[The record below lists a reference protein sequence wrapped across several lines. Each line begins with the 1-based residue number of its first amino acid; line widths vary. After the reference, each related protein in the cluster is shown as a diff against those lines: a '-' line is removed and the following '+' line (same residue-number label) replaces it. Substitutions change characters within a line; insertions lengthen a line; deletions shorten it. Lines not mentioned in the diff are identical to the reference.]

1 MFPNILILGNLIN
14 MKIILSLFVLFCSSN
29 IFGKDIIDPLSF
41 SGSQSEKNA
50 IISFIEKDVKKTYC
64 ENELLESM
72 CTNSILRMMEEEEL
86 QSFKKLIY
94 AKNKNILNKVI
105 NSYCNNS
112 LLESMCTYTIILMM
126 YEEEVT
132 AAGKKLDW

>member
-1 MFPNILILGNLIN
+1 
-14 MKIILSLFVLFCSSN
+14 MKILLIFFVLFCSSN

-50 IISFIEKDVKKTYC
+50 VISFIERDVKKTYC

-112 LLESMCTYTIILMM
+112 LLESMCSYTIILMM

>member
-1 MFPNILILGNLIN
+1 M
-14 MKIILSLFVLFCSSN
+14 MKILLTFFFLFCSSN

-50 IISFIEKDVKKTYC
+50 VISFIERDVKKTYC

-112 LLESMCTYTIILMM
+112 LLESMCSYTIILMM

>member
-1 MFPNILILGNLIN
+1 
-14 MKIILSLFVLFCSSN
+14 MKILLTFFFLFCSSN

-50 IISFIEKDVKKTYC
+50 VISFIERDVKKTYC

>member
-1 MFPNILILGNLIN
+1 
-14 MKIILSLFVLFCSSN
+14 MKILLTFFFLFCSSN

-50 IISFIEKDVKKTYC
+50 VISFIERDVKKTYC

-112 LLESMCTYTIILMM
+112 LLESMCSYTIILMM

>member
-1 MFPNILILGNLIN
+1 
-14 MKIILSLFVLFCSSN
+14 MKILLTFFVLFYSSN

-50 IISFIEKDVKKTYC
+50 VISFIERDVKKTYC

-94 AKNKNILNKVI
+94 AKNKNILNEVI

>member
-1 MFPNILILGNLIN
+1 
-14 MKIILSLFVLFCSSN
+14 MKILLIFFVLFCSSN

-50 IISFIEKDVKKTYC
+50 VISFIERDVKKTYC

>member
-1 MFPNILILGNLIN
+1 
-14 MKIILSLFVLFCSSN
+14 MKTLLTLFVLFCSSN

>member
-1 MFPNILILGNLIN
+1 
-14 MKIILSLFVLFCSSN
+14 MKILLIFFVLFCSSN

-50 IISFIEKDVKKTYC
+50 VISFIERDVKKTYC

-105 NSYCNNS
+105 NTYCNNS